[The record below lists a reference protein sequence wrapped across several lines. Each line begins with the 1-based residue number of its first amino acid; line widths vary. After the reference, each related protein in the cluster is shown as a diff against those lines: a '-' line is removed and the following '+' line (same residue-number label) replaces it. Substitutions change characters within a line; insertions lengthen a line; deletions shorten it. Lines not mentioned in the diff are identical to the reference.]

1 MASAEEKWRIGEGG
15 FFEGGFFQP
24 PPHLHIF
31 GAGRVGSWPILV
43 NLRAFENNQ
52 GWEVKREGKETQ
64 MNLLAVKPVIEA
76 YGIYLPPVWS
86 LYLPAFFLREEN
98 ER

>member
-31 GAGRVGSWPILV
+31 GAGCVGSWPILV

-52 GWEVKREGKETQ
+52 GWEVKR
-64 MNLLAVKPVIEA
+64 
-76 YGIYLPPVWS
+76 
-86 LYLPAFFLREEN
+86 RERNSN
-98 ER
+98 EPFSRKAWY